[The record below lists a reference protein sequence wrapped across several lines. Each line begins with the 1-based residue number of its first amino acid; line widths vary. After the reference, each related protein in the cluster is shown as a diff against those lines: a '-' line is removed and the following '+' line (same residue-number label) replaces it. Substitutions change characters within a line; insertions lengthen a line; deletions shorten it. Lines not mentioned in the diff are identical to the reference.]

1 MVYLLIIAGKIIS
14 ILLLPIFATI
24 ALDKA
29 GNSSQGRT
37 FKQRW
42 TNNLYIYLF
51 LLAGCAVIA
60 IEILDR
66 QRSLPSDSEVLE
78 FIELSN
84 YEKEVKGY
92 ITQKNL
98 SATPSEKME
107 IFRKFEFAEYAW
119 EKNDQDEA
127 RKALEALEKGKD
139 NQGPLLHIPSTAVS
153 NNLGCV
159 WFKIQRNKQF
169 KSSNYFLKAKKMSS
183 QEGTYFSVVVANI
196 EKLDKMVN
204 KVD

>member
-1 MVYLLIIAGKIIS
+1 MIYLLIAGKLIS
-14 ILLLPIFATI
+14 ILLLPIFAPI

-29 GNSSQGRT
+29 RSPNGNRS

-42 TNNLYIYLF
+42 LKNFYAYIVLF
-51 LLAGCAVIA
+51 AGFAVIA
-60 IEILDR
+60 IEICDK
-66 QRSLPSDSEVLE
+66 QRNLPSDSEALE
-78 FIELSN
+78 FIELSS
-84 YEKEVKGY
+84 YEKEVNDY
-92 ITQKNL
+92 ITQNNV
-98 SATPSEKME
+98 SATSGEKMG

-139 NQGPLLHIPSTAVS
+139 EQGPLLPIPSTVVY

-169 KSSNYFLKAKKMSS
+169 RSSDFLLKAKALSS
-183 QEGTYFSVVVANI
+183 NGSAYFSIVVANI
-196 EKLDKMVN
+196 EKLDRMVN
-204 KVD
+204 KAD